1 MRFHG
6 LIVVLLLLLT
16 GMTSA
21 WAETRYVS
29 DRLVI
34 TVREGMGNQYRV
46 IKTLPSD
53 SAVEV
58 LEEQGR
64 YLRVQLKDGTE
75 GYVLKQYISRT
86 VPKTTVIAKLKQDV
100 ANLEKK
106 LADRHGSVSTLSES
120 NAQLEES
127 LIQTRQELEHVQ
139 QTLQQTQKE
148 YSDLQDKAE
157 NIVLIDKERQQL
169 KKEFTKLSEKA
180 QHLEEQNAAALKTAM
195 IKWFVAG
202 GGVLF
207 VGWVA
212 GKFSRKKRRTLGGF

>member
-1 MRFHG
+1 MKFHG
-6 LIVVLLLLLT
+6 LIVVMLLVLFYAT
-16 GMTSA
+16 GA

-34 TVREGMGNQYRV
+34 TVREGMGNEYRV
-46 IKTLPSD
+46 VKTIPSD
-53 SAVEV
+53 TAVDV
-58 LEEQGR
+58 LDEQGR
-64 YLRVQLKDGTE
+64 YLRVRLADGIE

-100 ANLEKK
+100 AALEKK

-127 LIQTRQELEHVQ
+127 LIQTRRELEQAQ
-139 QTLQQTQKE
+139 QTLQQIQKA
-148 YSDLQDKAE
+148 YSELQDKAE
-157 NIVLIDKERQQL
+157 NVVLIDKERQQL
-169 KKEFTKLSEKA
+169 KKEFAQLSEKT
-180 QHLEEQNAAALKTAM
+180 QHLEQQNAEVLNTAM

-212 GKFSRKKRRTLGGF
+212 GKFSRKKRRPLGGF